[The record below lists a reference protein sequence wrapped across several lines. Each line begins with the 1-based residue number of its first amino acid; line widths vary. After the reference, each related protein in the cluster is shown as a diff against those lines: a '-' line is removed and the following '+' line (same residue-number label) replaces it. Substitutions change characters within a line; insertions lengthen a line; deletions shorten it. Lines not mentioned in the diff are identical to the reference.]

1 MDADLIG
8 LFTLLVGLELILGVD
23 NVLVI
28 AILVSRLPEEKRNV
42 TRNFGLILA
51 LVARV
56 IMVIGGLKLVQL
68 KEPAFP
74 EWADWFQYSWRDL
87 ALLGG
92 GLFLIWK
99 AVKEIHAT
107 VELSHQKQNKSAKD
121 TFFGVITQIVI
132 LDIVFSLD
140 SVITA
145 VGLTE
150 NRWVIIVAVLLS
162 FTVILF
168 FAKPIGDFILKH
180 VALKILAL
188 SFLIVIGITIF
199 MEGIGKEVEKS
210 LIYAP
215 IGFAMLI
222 EILQM
227 RHSHNLSKNQVNP
240 PNWLGKYPVLPII
253 NKASP
258 DQALAIAE
266 ALLEGG
272 VGIMEI
278 TLRTDDAKD
287 SLLAVRREFP
297 EFILGAGSILN
308 SDQLEWVSGEGMEFA
323 VAPGWSDKC
332 WQKQS
337 H

>member
-1 MDADLIG
+1 M
-8 LFTLLVGLELILGVD
+8 
-23 NVLVI
+23 
-28 AILVSRLPEEKRNV
+28 VSRLPEEKQNS
-42 TRNFGLILA
+42 TRNFGLVLA
-51 LVARV
+51 LVARI
-56 IMVIGGLKLVQL
+56 IMVIGGLKLIQL
-68 KEPAFP
+68 TEPAFSSAP
-74 EWADWFQYSWRDL
+74 DWFQYSWRDL

-107 VELSHQKQNKSAKD
+107 VELSNHESNAKAKD
-121 TFFGVITQIVI
+121 TFFGVISQIVI

-162 FTVILF
+162 FAVILF

-199 MEGIGKEVEKS
+199 MEGLGKEVEKS

-215 IGFAMLI
+215 MGFAMLI

-227 RHSHNLSKNQVNP
+227 RHSHNLKKKSVEP
-240 PNWLGKYPVLPII
+240 
-253 NKASP
+253 S
-258 DQALAIAE
+258 
-266 ALLEGG
+266 
-272 VGIMEI
+272 
-278 TLRTDDAKD
+278 
-287 SLLAVRREFP
+287 
-297 EFILGAGSILN
+297 
-308 SDQLEWVSGEGMEFA
+308 
-323 VAPGWSDKC
+323 
-332 WQKQS
+332 
-337 H
+337 

>member
-8 LFTLLVGLELILGVD
+8 LFALLVGLELILGVD

-28 AILVSRLPEEKRNV
+28 AILVSRLPEEKRNM

-56 IMVIGGLKLVQL
+56 FMVIGGLKLVQL
-68 KEPAFP
+68 TEPAFP
-74 EWADWFQYSWRDL
+74 DGPDWFQYSWRDL
-87 ALLGG
+87 ALLAG

-107 VELSHQKQNKSAKD
+107 VELSDHESDAKAKD
-121 TFFGVITQIVI
+121 TFVGVITQIVI

-199 MEGIGKEVEKS
+199 MEGLGKEVEKS

-215 IGFAMLI
+215 MGFAMLI
-222 EILQM
+222 EVLQM
-227 RHSHNLSKNQVNP
+227 RHSHNLTK
-240 PNWLGKYPVLPII
+240 K
-253 NKASP
+253 
-258 DQALAIAE
+258 
-266 ALLEGG
+266 
-272 VGIMEI
+272 
-278 TLRTDDAKD
+278 
-287 SLLAVRREFP
+287 
-297 EFILGAGSILN
+297 
-308 SDQLEWVSGEGMEFA
+308 SGET
-323 VAPGWSDKC
+323 S
-332 WQKQS
+332 
-337 H
+337 

>member
-8 LFTLLVGLELILGVD
+8 LFALLVGLELILGVD

-28 AILVSRLPEEKRNV
+28 AILVSRLPEEKRNM

-56 IMVIGGLKLVQL
+56 FMVIGGLKLVQL
-68 KEPAFP
+68 TEPAFP
-74 EWADWFQYSWRDL
+74 DGPDWFQYSWRDL
-87 ALLGG
+87 ALLAG

-107 VELSHQKQNKSAKD
+107 VELSDHESDAKVKD
-121 TFFGVITQIVI
+121 SFVGVITQIVI

-140 SVITA
+140 SVIMA

-199 MEGIGKEVEKS
+199 MEGLGKEVEKS

-215 IGFAMLI
+215 MGFAMLI
-222 EILQM
+222 EVLQM
-227 RHSHNLSKNQVNP
+227 RHSHNLTK
-240 PNWLGKYPVLPII
+240 K
-253 NKASP
+253 
-258 DQALAIAE
+258 
-266 ALLEGG
+266 
-272 VGIMEI
+272 
-278 TLRTDDAKD
+278 
-287 SLLAVRREFP
+287 
-297 EFILGAGSILN
+297 
-308 SDQLEWVSGEGMEFA
+308 SGET
-323 VAPGWSDKC
+323 S
-332 WQKQS
+332 
-337 H
+337 